1 MGLYV
6 ALSLNDF
13 ALPMMSPSS
22 FDPKIKLQIQ
32 IFNPNIKSM
41 KSILQVALGTLLFA
55 SGSLLVPV
63 SQPARA
69 AVPSLELKQNPKQP
83 PGNPTPATQD
93 SVPALRDRLT
103 MFLEA
108 DELYRQG
115 DREAATEI
123 YRQLKPEFDLV
134 LPPLAEPIYEAEA
147 LPPEGLA
154 HWETAQT
161 QMDADNPDG
170 AIEALQTLIE
180 AHPEF
185 VLAPLEL
192 AEILKDEDRKE
203 EAIVVL
209 EQAAARHPDDSEI
222 VMTQVKL
229 LSKEGK
235 HLEAS
240 IAAREFSVL
249 YLDHPDAAEFAEL
262 ADKELKEHLDSQNFD
277 KILKGV
283 GGGLLELLT
292 GGNILDGIGVDLPGF
307 LGGGNAIELEGS
319 AAAIYEIGQ
328 MMFEDE
334 SEFGARLA
342 QEYKQQLTL
351 VEDDDVNHYVTQLG
365 MQIAQFTGRDFDYE
379 FYVVQ
384 DNSMNAFALPG
395 GKVFV
400 HTGLILGAN
409 SQAELAGVL
418 AHEVAHAVL
427 SHGIQSVLRDD
438 IVTKVIGELSA
449 EISATDLGNF
459 VTNLVNMD
467 YSREQERQADILGTR
482 VLARAGYAADGL
494 RNFMETLAQN
504 TAQTPIQVQNVN
516 VNTLSIPV
524 VVPTEYLSSH
534 PVSENRVEYLEE
546 LILRNGY
553 DRYALEG
560 VDKHVEIQE
569 KLVSY

>member
-1 MGLYV
+1 M
-6 ALSLNDF
+6 
-13 ALPMMSPSS
+13 
-22 FDPKIKLQIQ
+22 
-32 IFNPNIKSM
+32 KSM
-41 KSILQVALGTLLFA
+41 KYILQVAISTLLLTGGN
-55 SGSLLVPV
+55 GSLSVLVP
-63 SQPARA
+63 QPAKA
-69 AVPSLELKQNPKQP
+69 ADPSIELKQNPKQP
-83 PGNPTPATQD
+83 AENAAPSPENSAPE
-93 SVPALRDRLT
+93 LRDRLT

-115 DREAATEI
+115 DREAAVEI

-134 LPPLAEPIYEAEA
+134 LPPLADPIYEAEA

-154 HWETAQT
+154 HWETAQA

-192 AEILKDEDRKE
+192 AEILKDEDREE
-203 EAIVVL
+203 EAILVL
-209 EQAAARHPDDSEI
+209 EQAASRHPDDFEI
-222 VMTQVKL
+222 VMTQVKM
-229 LSKEGK
+229 LSKEDR

-262 ADKELKEHLDSQNFD
+262 ADKELKKHLDSQSLD

-283 GGGLLELLT
+283 GGGLLEVLT
-292 GGNILDGIGVDLPGF
+292 GGNILDGIGIDVGGF
-307 LGGGNAIELEGS
+307 LSGGDAIELEGS
-319 AAAIYEIGQ
+319 AAKIYEIGQ

-400 HTGLILGAN
+400 NTGLILAAN

-438 IVTKVIGELSA
+438 IVNQVFGELS
-449 EISATDLGNF
+449 EELSAGDLGNF
-459 VTNLVNMD
+459 VSNLVNMD

-494 RNFMETLAQN
+494 YNFMTTLAQN
-504 TAQTPIQVQNVN
+504 TAQTPVQVQDVN
-516 VNTLSIPV
+516 VNTISIPV
-524 VVPTEYLSSH
+524 AVPTESLSSH
-534 PVSENRVEYLEE
+534 PTSENRVEYLEE

-560 VDKHVEIQE
+560 VDKHSEIKE
-569 KLVSY
+569 KLGQSMQ